1 MVYYYCI
8 ICNKNIDI
16 RKGEIKRCPQC
27 GYFSLINEL
36 NQIEAIKRKIEC
48 SAYCSYCNKIVSC
61 VPLDVLIKLIVQRTT
76 WEIEN
81 LKPSKMKKYENPNPI
96 IEQENTIRKILIK
109 FRSALRYLKQIKSQ
123 FNYACTVCYNGIN
136 VHSKKK
142 SIDLCPFCE
151 KKIDTDSIFCK
162 YCGARIDKNSRYIP
176 DEIKEKVWE
185 RDKGQCVVCGSSVDL
200 EFDHIIPFSKGGASS
215 INNVQILCSRCNKKK
230 YNKISG

>member
-1 MVYYYCI
+1 I
-8 ICNKNIDI
+8 KN
-16 RKGEIKRCPQC
+16 
-27 GYFSLINEL
+27 L
-36 NQIEAIKRKIEC
+36 N
-48 SAYCSYCNKIVSC
+48 
-61 VPLDVLIKLIVQRTT
+61 TG
-76 WEIEN
+76 
-81 LKPSKMKKYENPNPI
+81 KMKKNRDPSPK

-123 FNYACTVCYNGIN
+123 FNYVCTVCYNGIDLN
-136 VHSKKK
+136 SKNNLNN
-142 SIDLCPFCE
+142 SCPFCD
-151 KKIDTDSIFCK
+151 KKIDYDSIFCK